1 MPFRHLPALLA
12 AGTATLAAAP
22 ALAACQRTPVV
33 FDLPA
38 QRLDEAVQQLAHRT
52 GCPVT
57 VDPSSVADRR
67 APALRGRFTPEQA
80 LARLIRNTGYDARST
95 PEGLAF
101 GGELLSITMSQA
113 RVLRTEV
120 RNQARAGRLPA
131 ARAARLRAVLTD
143 VERALPRQVNAQGML
158 TPAQRRDAIRKLD
171 GVGAAV
177 GPVEDARDW
186 PAFRRGEI

>member
-1 MPFRHLPALLA
+1 MTFRHVPLLLA
-12 AGTATLAAAP
+12 GWAAFVAATP
-22 ALAACQRTPVV
+22 ASAACQRAPVA

-38 QRLDEAVQQLAHRT
+38 QRLDAALQELSHRT
-52 GCPVT
+52 GCLVT

-101 GGELLSITMSQA
+101 GDELLSITMSQA

-120 RNQARAGRLPA
+120 QNQARDGRLPA
-131 ARAARLRAVLTD
+131 AKATRLRAILTD
-143 VERALPRQVNAQGML
+143 VERTLPRQVNAQGML

-171 GVGAAV
+171 SVRAGVGH
-177 GPVEDARDW
+177 VEDARDW